1 MIIGDACSIILLA
14 KSSILEEFA
23 KRRKIIIPSEVYN
36 EIMAG
41 KEKSS
46 FDALLTEKLINE
58 KKITIKKISNP
69 KITEKLSKD
78 FGLGKGESEAI
89 TLALTTPERIILT
102 DNKQGRKTAK
112 FYGLKLIGS
121 VEVVVALYNLKHI
134 SKEKALNSLEILK
147 KIGWF
152 EDSLIERAKGDIEDE

>member
-1 MIIGDACSIILLA
+1 MITGDACSIILLA

-23 KRRKIIIPSEVYN
+23 KRRNIIIPPEVYH

-46 FDALLTEKLINE
+46 FDALLTEKLIKE
-58 KKITIKKISNP
+58 EKITIKKISNP
-69 KITEKLSKD
+69 QIAEKLSKD

-89 TLALTTPERIILT
+89 TLALTTPNRIILT
-102 DNKQGRKTAK
+102 DNRQGRKTAK
-112 FYGLKLIGS
+112 IHGLTLIGS
-121 VEVVVALYNLKHI
+121 VEVVVALYKLKHI
-134 SKEKALNSLEILK
+134 PKEKALSSLEMLK

-152 EDSLIERAKGDIEDE
+152 EDSLIERAKEEVSNG